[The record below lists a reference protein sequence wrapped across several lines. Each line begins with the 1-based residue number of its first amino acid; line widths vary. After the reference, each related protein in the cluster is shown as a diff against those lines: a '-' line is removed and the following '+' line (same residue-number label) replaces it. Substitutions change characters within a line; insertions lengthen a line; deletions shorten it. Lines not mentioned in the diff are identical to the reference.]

1 MSPIRVFII
10 DDSALIRGLL
20 AEILNADPEIDVVG
34 AASNPVAAWPGIK
47 ATRPDVL
54 TLDVEMPRMDGL
66 TFLDKLMAAHPLPVV
81 MVSSLTE
88 KGCATTLQALEAGAV
103 DFVAKP
109 KIDIQAGTVALADE
123 IVAKVKGAARA
134 RVRRAA
140 SSASLRQRAPIAM
153 PQRQLSEVT
162 HRLIAI
168 GASTGGT
175 EALKVV
181 LSAMPA
187 AAPGIVVVQHMPAQ
201 FTRAF
206 ADRLNGLCDIEVR
219 EAKEGDRVLP
229 GLALIAPGNHHMHVR
244 KSGAEYRVAISS
256 EAPVNRHRPSVDVLF
271 DSCAR
276 AAAHNAV
283 GVILTGMG
291 NDGAQGMRRMHD
303 AGAHTIAQDEATCVV
318 YGMPREAVL
327 AGGVDRVLP
336 LDDCAGAAVNA
347 ALSPTR
353 SMRQAV

>member
-1 MSPIRVFII
+1 MSPVRVFII
-10 DDSALIRGLL
+10 DDSALIRALL
-20 AEILNADPEIDVVG
+20 TDILADDPDIEVVG
-34 AASNPVAAWPGIK
+34 AASNPVGAWPAIR

-66 TFLDKLMAAHPLPVV
+66 TFLEKLMAVHPLPVV

-88 KGCATTLQALEAGAV
+88 RGCATTLQALEAGAV

-109 KIDIQAGTVALADE
+109 KIDVQAGTIALAE
-123 IVAKVKGAARA
+123 ELVSKVKAAARA
-134 RVRRAA
+134 RVRRPMPAA
-140 SSASLRQRAPIAM
+140 PRIAAR
-153 PQRQLSEVT
+153 PVPHGPLSEVT

-175 EALKVV
+175 EALRVM
-181 LSAMPA
+181 LGAMPA
-187 AAPGIVVVQHMPAQ
+187 DAPGIVVVQHMPEH

-206 ADRLNGLCDIEVR
+206 ADRLNGLCAIEIR
-219 EAKEGDRVLP
+219 EAREGDRVLP
-229 GLALIAPGNHHMHVR
+229 GLALIAPGGRHMRVR
-244 KSGAEYRVAISS
+244 RSGAEYRIAITN

-271 DSCAR
+271 DSCAH
-276 AAAHNAV
+276 AAGHNTV

-303 AGAHTIAQDEATCVV
+303 AGAQTIAQDEATCVV
-318 YGMPREAVL
+318 YGMPKEAVL

-336 LDDCAGAAVNA
+336 LDSCAPMAVQAAV
-347 ALSPTR
+347 STTR
-353 SMRQAV
+353 VLRQAV